1 MANPPADDPL
11 SEYRAKPQIDNTQD
25 KQEATRMFPRPMG
38 PQFEAEDAALNCRQ
52 LDQAIAML
60 ENDTYTAKPGF
71 YEDPYTGASIWIGAI
86 WAPGAL
92 AYLGYSGVAEYYED
106 DRIGDSQNRIEA
118 LRRMKAQM
126 HCYEY

>member
-1 MANPPADDPL
+1 MAAELPDDDLLSMNRPQPATEEP
-11 SEYRAKPQIDNTQD
+11 RT
-25 KQEATRMFPRPMG
+25 TRVYPSPVGPR
-38 PQFEAEDAALNCRQ
+38 FEAGDAALNCRQ

-71 YEDPYTGASIWIGAI
+71 YEDPYTGASIWISAI

-106 DRIGDSQNRIEA
+106 DRIHDAQSRIEA
-118 LRRMKAQM
+118 LRRIKAQS